1 MSPIRNER
9 RHGRAGTA
17 KRAQSHGSDRA
28 GRRRDLPPDGVLGF
42 AVMRLLRLLPLALL
56 AALAA
61 VPSSALAADVPS
73 AKTLYD
79 DGPSGRFL
87 MDGQWLFRLDDADE
101 GLRRRYYR
109 ETTTAGWAPTAVP
122 GVWNVGDDSE
132 ESMRGSVGWYR
143 KDFELPDK
151 RAALEWAV
159 RFESVN
165 YRTRVW
171 LNGREI
177 GSHAG
182 AYIPFTL
189 RLKGLKR
196 SGVNRLVV
204 RANSRRLVTD
214 FPPSGLS
221 TTGNATGG
229 WWNYGGIQREV
240 YLQKLDTVAF
250 NTTRVLPNLP
260 CASCPASVDFTLALE
275 NVTARSRRVSV
286 TASYGSQRI
295 DLGTRALDAGEAEL
309 FTRRLRIPRPRL
321 WSPSNPYLYP
331 VRITASSGGRT
342 VGTYSLRSGVRS
354 IKVSRGRLYL
364 NGQPLNFRGVGV
376 HEDTRTQGFAVD
388 NAFRD
393 RLMGEVRAVGAT
405 VLRTHYPLHP
415 RIHELADR
423 QGLLI
428 WSEIPVYAVKTL
440 YLRQEKVREL
450 AALEM
455 RRNVETNL
463 NHPSVM
469 LWSVG
474 NELSARP
481 GPVQGDYI
489 RRAAEIAKDI
499 DPTRPVGIA
508 FAGYPSAGCQTE
520 YAPLDVVGVNEYFG
534 WYPGPGGKLFD
545 RSKLSSYLDSVRK
558 CYPRHAIVVSE
569 FGAEANREGPV
580 EEKGTW
586 GFQEEFVNYHLGVLA
601 SKPWLSG
608 AIYWA
613 LNEFRVKPDW
623 EGGNPRPSPPVHQK
637 GLLTYDT
644 MSRKPAW
651 ADVQRWFSQTKQVGP

>member
-1 MSPIRNER
+1 MR
-9 RHGRAGTA
+9 RA
-17 KRAQSHGSDRA
+17 SV
-28 GRRRDLPPDGVLGF
+28 RDLPPGEVLGF
-42 AVMRLLRLLPLALL
+42 AVMRLSKILLPLLATL
-56 AALAA
+56 AALPATA
-61 VPSSALAADVPS
+61 SAADVPS
-73 AKTLYD
+73 SKTLYD
-79 DGPSGRFL
+79 DGPGGRYL
-87 MDGQWLFRLDDADE
+87 VDGQWLFRLDAADQ
-101 GLRRRYYR
+101 GLRQRFYRR
-109 ETTTAGWAPTAVP
+109 TSAAGWNAVTVP
-122 GVWNVGDDSE
+122 NVWNVGDDSE
-132 ESMRGSVGWYR
+132 ASMRGSVGWYR

-177 GSHAG
+177 GRNTG
-182 AYIPFTL
+182 AYIPFQL

-204 RANSRRLVTD
+204 RADSRRLPTD

-221 TTGNATGG
+221 ATGNATGG

-240 YLQKLDTVAF
+240 YLQKLDTVQF
-250 NTTRVLPNLP
+250 NTVRVLPKLD
-260 CASCPASVDFTLALE
+260 CAACPADVRWTLALE
-275 NVTARSRRVSV
+275 NVTDRARRVSV
-286 TASYGSQRI
+286 SASYGSRKVS
-295 DLGTRALDAGEAEL
+295 LGTRSLRAGKAEL
-309 FTRRLRIPRPRL
+309 FERRMTIDKPRL
-321 WSPSNPYLYP
+321 WSPANPFLYP
-331 VRITASSGGRT
+331 VKITVRSGGRT
-342 VGTYSLRSGVRS
+342 VATYSLRSGVRS

-364 NGQPLNFRGVGV
+364 NGKPLNFRGVGV
-376 HEDTRTQGFAVD
+376 HEDNRTQGFAVD

-393 RLMGEVRAVGAT
+393 RLVNEARAVGAT
-405 VLRTHYPLHP
+405 VLRTHYPMHP
-415 RIHELADR
+415 HIHELADR
-423 QGLLI
+423 LGLLI

-440 YLRQEKVREL
+440 YLRRESVRAL
-450 AALEM
+450 AAKEM
-455 RRNVETNL
+455 RRNVEANL

-474 NELSARP
+474 NELSSKP

-545 RSKLSSYLDSVRK
+545 PRALSPYLDQVRK
-558 CYPRHAIVVSE
+558 CYPRHAIVVTE
-569 FGAEANREGPV
+569 FGAEANRSGPV
-580 EEKGTW
+580 EEKGTYE
-586 GFQEEFVNYHLGVLA
+586 FQREFVRFHLGVFA

-623 EGGNPRPSPPVHQK
+623 EGGNPRPTPPVHQK
-637 GLLTYDT
+637 GLLTYDD
-644 MSRKPAW
+644 MNRKPAW
-651 ADVQRWFSQTKQVGP
+651 TDVQQSFSATNQFGG

>member
-1 MSPIRNER
+1 MR
-9 RHGRAGTA
+9 RA
-17 KRAQSHGSDRA
+17 S
-28 GRRRDLPPDGVLGF
+28 RRDLPPGEVLGF
-42 AVMRLLRLLPLALL
+42 AVMRLAKILLPLLATL
-56 AALAA
+56 AALPATA
-61 VPSSALAADVPS
+61 SAADVPS
-73 AKTLYD
+73 SKTLYD
-79 DGPSGRFL
+79 DGPGGRYL
-87 MDGQWLFRLDDADE
+87 VDGQWLFRLDAADQ
-101 GLRRRYYR
+101 GLRQRFYR
-109 ETTTAGWAPTAVP
+109 QTSAAGWNAVAVP
-122 GVWNVGDDSE
+122 SVWNVGDDSE
-132 ESMRGSVGWYR
+132 ASMRGSVGWYR

-177 GSHAG
+177 GRNTG
-182 AYIPFTL
+182 AYIPFQL

-204 RANSRRLVTD
+204 RADSRRLPTD

-221 TTGNATGG
+221 STGNATGG

-240 YLQKLDTVAF
+240 YLQKLDTVQF
-250 NTTRVLPNLP
+250 NTVRVLPRLD
-260 CASCPASVDFTLALE
+260 CAACPADVRWTLALE
-275 NVTARSRRVSV
+275 NVTDRARRVSV
-286 TASYGSQRI
+286 SASYGSRKVS
-295 DLGTRALDAGEAEL
+295 LGTRSLRAGKAEL
-309 FTRRLRIPRPRL
+309 FERRMTIDKPRL
-321 WSPSNPYLYP
+321 WSPANPFLYP
-331 VRITASSGGRT
+331 VKITVRSGGRT
-342 VGTYSLRSGVRS
+342 VATYSLRSGVRS

-364 NGQPLNFRGVGV
+364 NGKPLNLRGVGV
-376 HEDTRTQGFAVD
+376 HEDNRAQGFAVD

-393 RLMGEVRAVGAT
+393 RLVNEARAVGAT
-405 VLRTHYPLHP
+405 VLRTHYPMHP
-415 RIHELADR
+415 HVHELADR
-423 QGLLI
+423 LGLLI

-440 YLRQEKVREL
+440 YLRRESVRAL
-450 AALEM
+450 AAKEM
-455 RRNVETNL
+455 RRNVEANL

-474 NELSARP
+474 NELSSKP

-545 RSKLSSYLDSVRK
+545 PKALSPYLDQVRK
-558 CYPRHAIVVSE
+558 CYPRHAIVVTE
-569 FGAEANREGPV
+569 FGAEANRSGPV
-580 EEKGTW
+580 EEKGTYE
-586 GFQEEFVNYHLGVLA
+586 FQREFVRFHLGVFA

-623 EGGNPRPSPPVHQK
+623 EGGNPRPAPPVHQK
-637 GLLTYDT
+637 GLLTYDD
-644 MSRKPAW
+644 MNRKPAW
-651 ADVQRWFSQTKQVGP
+651 TDVQQSFSATNQFGG